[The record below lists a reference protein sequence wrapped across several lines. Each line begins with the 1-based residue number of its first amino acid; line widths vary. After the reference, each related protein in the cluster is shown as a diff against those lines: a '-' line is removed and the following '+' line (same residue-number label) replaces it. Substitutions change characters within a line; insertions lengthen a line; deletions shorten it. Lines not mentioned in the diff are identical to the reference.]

1 MLEMPVY
8 TGIFFDQNISGNIN
22 FTAIGNCGEQ

>member
-8 TGIFFDQNISGNIN
+8 TGIFFDQNISEKIY
-22 FTAIGNCGEQ
+22 FTSVQNCG